1 MRNGKGNNPFCPP
14 RRTELGKG
22 MPRDN
27 NVIDTEMLKG
37 FLNPLRQSSDWQSS
51 ISNEMPL
58 YRTTICLS

>member
-1 MRNGKGNNPFCPP
+1 MRDGKGNNPFCPP
-14 RRTELGKG
+14 RRMELGKG

-27 NVIDTEMLKG
+27 NVIDTEILKG
-37 FLNPLRQSSDWQSS
+37 FLNPLRQSRDWQSS